1 MCGKAK
7 SDSTAIAETGCCS
20 SKTDACCVGNERD
33 LTDQSNNHN
42 KQGIEEDCDKVPPQ
56 TGCCGN
62 DGDNVSG
69 VEEIKTCCDC
79 PEVDSGLSRIGTG
92 CCSED
97 NSEEVD
103 VCEDRCSGDQ
113 QNKDELDQCCSSTAQ
128 KNIAEIIA
136 PVATACCSTGST
148 EPPLQ
153 TSKRGCCAP
162 QVSAVAP
169 VSTVKPTACCSFP
182 AQPEMDNRCC
192 NGGSECTDDSWG
204 VARADSKGGSKSCC
218 TGGQTSSLKKGCC
231 SDKPGR
237 KTSGQAAKSRSISDS
252 KSRAA
257 FMGANIR
264 ITFEE

>member
-7 SDSTAIAETGCCS
+7 SDSTAIAETRCCS

-42 KQGIEEDCDKVPPQ
+42 KQGVEEDCDEVPPQ

-62 DGDNVSG
+62 DGDSDSG
-69 VEEIKTCCDC
+69 VEEIKTCCDR
-79 PEVDSGLSRIGTG
+79 PEVGSGLSRIGTG

-113 QNKDELDQCCSSTAQ
+113 QDKDELDQCCSSTAQ

-136 PVATACCSTGST
+136 PVATTCCSTGST

-162 QVSAVAP
+162 QGSVVAT
-169 VSTVKPTACCSFP
+169 VSTVNSTACCSSP
-182 AQPEMDNRCC
+182 AQAEMDNRCC
-192 NGGSECTDDSWG
+192 DGGSESIDDSCG
-204 VARADSKGGSKSCC
+204 VARADSKGGSKICC
-218 TGGQTSSLKKGCC
+218 TGAKASNLQTGCC
-231 SDKPGR
+231 PDTPRSR
-237 KTSGQAAKSRSISDS
+237 TSGQGVRSKSISDS

-257 FMGANIR
+257 SMGENIL
-264 ITFEE
+264 ITSED

>member
-7 SDSTAIAETGCCS
+7 SDSTAIAVAGCCS
-20 SKTDACCVGNERD
+20 GQTDACCVGKQRD
-33 LTDQSNNHN
+33 LTGQSNNHN
-42 KQGIEEDCDKVPPQ
+42 DQEIEEDCDTASPLSE
-56 TGCCGN
+56 CCGN
-62 DGDNVSG
+62 DGDNESG
-69 VEEIKTCCDC
+69 VEEIKTCCDR
-79 PEVDSGLSRIGTG
+79 PKVDSGLSKIGTG

-113 QNKDELDQCCSSTAQ
+113 QDKDELDRCCSSTTQ
-128 KNIAEIIA
+128 KNIAKIIA

-169 VSTVKPTACCSFP
+169 VSTVKPTACCSSP
-182 AQPEMDNRCC
+182 AQPEIDNRCC
-192 NGGSECTDDSWG
+192 NGGSESIDDSCG

-218 TGGQTSSLKKGCC
+218 TGGKTSNSKKGCC